1 MKATKFQPGTFLE
14 VDDLAGGRKVVSG
27 GRDGA
32 TYWDV
37 LDANRVTPL
46 VIHPSQNPQGLG
58 SMADFVHAKGLQ
70 ERVKGVVDHLRGE
83 GLDPE
88 SDPLFVMRVLWEVAN
103 NASGQDYGQ
112 AVLAAKAQETAALK
126 IHARAA
132 QYHGQQ

>member
-14 VDDLAGGRKVVSG
+14 VDDLAGGRKVVSV

-58 SMADFVHAKGLQ
+58 SMAEFVHAKGLQ
-70 ERVKGVVDHLRGE
+70 GRVEGVVGHLRDE

-103 NASGQDYGQ
+103 NASGQDYSQ
-112 AVLAAKAQETAALK
+112 AVLAAKEQEAAALK

-132 QYHGQQ
+132 QYNGQQ